1 MNISIESVEIKGFQS
16 IGEAKI
22 NLSNRGIV
30 CIKGINNYEEMAKS
44 NGSGKSSIFESIFYA
59 IYGRTSTGIA
69 YPENRYLKDGC
80 CVKLILYIDGV
91 KYTIIRTNKGRIS
104 TVKLYREDEDISGR
118 NKTDTED
125 IIKNDIVKVSQD
137 IFLSTVF
144 LSQGFSGKLSSLSPS
159 GRKERIESLTD
170 NSEDIDKFRDKVQNI
185 KNSYTEKY
193 NSISSDISFK
203 QGTYYQ
209 LQKENEGL
217 EKSIAEINEIKPDYK
232 LEDIESEITNVKQLN
247 EILENKLEKRRDT
260 LNEYTKKKVL
270 INSEVNNLEKEKKN
284 LNSEII
290 KLQSSDICPT
300 CGRKYEGVNEER
312 IKQSIREKE
321 ERIKEICNK
330 IEDIKNNEAIKVY
343 NEEKKII
350 DAKNSVEELIRD
362 NNSKLSELE
371 VKKEELLKIADT
383 KQYEEKLRDNKV
395 KLQDITEEI
404 RKLNEESSKYKE
416 LSEVANHCTTLIAR
430 QFRNYLLGNA
440 IDFMNSRLSNY
451 SKMLFSNPDDCISLV
466 RDSTKLDIFLGDA
479 PYESLSGGEKRK
491 VDIALILAQKD
502 LAMNVS
508 GLNCNLLILD
518 EIFESLDDEAIMT
531 VTEVLTSVSSE
542 IDSMFVIS
550 HKDTDIG
557 YDSMITVIKDKNRIS
572 RVVDN

>member
-1 MNISIESVEIKGFQS
+1 MNISIDSIELKGFQS

-30 CIKGINNYEEMAKS
+30 CIKGVNNYEETARS

-80 CVKLILYIDGV
+80 YVKLTLYIDGV
-91 KYTIIRTNKGRIS
+91 KYTIIRTSKGKS
-104 TVKLYREDEDISGR
+104 SAVKIYREDEDISGR

-125 IIKNDIVKVSQD
+125 IIKKDIIRISQD

-170 NSEDIDKFRDKVQNI
+170 NSESVDEFRDKVQNI
-185 KNSYTEKY
+185 KNLYNEKY
-193 NSISSDISFK
+193 NKITSDISFK
-203 QGTYYQ
+203 QGTYHQ
-209 LQKENEGL
+209 LQEENKNI
-217 EKSIAEINEIKPDYK
+217 EKSIAEILNIKPNYK
-232 LEDIESEITNVKQLN
+232 LEDIESEISELKSSNEVLN
-247 EILENKLEKRRDT
+247 NKLEKKREI
-260 LNEYTKKKVL
+260 LNKYLEKKVA
-270 INSEVNNLEKEKKN
+270 INSNVNGIEKEIAS
-284 LNSEII
+284 LRSEINN
-290 KLQSSDICPT
+290 LQSSDKCPT
-300 CGRKYEGVNEER
+300 CGRKYDGVNEEHIR
-312 IKQSIREKE
+312 KSIQDKQ
-321 ERIKEICNK
+321 NK
-330 IEDIKNNEAIKVY
+330 VGELCSKVDDIKNKEAVEIY
-343 NEEKKII
+343 NEEKEVINT
-350 DAKNSVEELIRD
+350 KNSIESLIKE
-362 NNSKLSELE
+362 NNSRLDELNSI
-371 VKKEELLKIADT
+371 KEELLRIDDT
-383 KQYEEKLRDNKV
+383 SQYESKLKDNKV

-404 RKLNEESSKYKE
+404 RKLNEEASKYKE
-416 LSEVANHCTTLIAR
+416 LSEVANHCTTLITR

-440 IDFMNSRLSNY
+440 IEFMNNRLSEY
-451 SKMLFSNPDDCISLV
+451 SKMLFSNTNDCISLV

-508 GLNCNLLILD
+508 GLNCNILILD

-550 HKDTDIG
+550 HKDTNIG
-557 YDSMITVIKDKNRIS
+557 YDSMITVVKNKDRIS
-572 RVVDN
+572 KIIDN

>member
-1 MNISIESVEIKGFQS
+1 MNISIDSIELKGFQS

-22 NLSNRGIV
+22 SLSNRGIV
-30 CIKGINNYEEMAKS
+30 CIKGINNYEETARS

-69 YPENRYLKDGC
+69 YPENRYLQDGC
-80 CVKLILYIDGV
+80 YVKLILYIDGV
-91 KYTIIRTNKGRIS
+91 KYTIIRTSKGKS
-104 TVKLYREDEDISGR
+104 SAVKIYREDEDISGR
-118 NKTDTED
+118 NKTDTEEIIKRD
-125 IIKNDIVKVSQD
+125 IIRISQD

-170 NSEDIDKFRDKVQNI
+170 NSESVDEFRDKVQNI
-185 KNSYTEKY
+185 KNLYTEKY
-193 NSISSDISFK
+193 NKIISDISFK
-203 QGTYYQ
+203 QGTYHQ
-209 LQKENEGL
+209 LQEENNN
-217 EKSIAEINEIKPDYK
+217 IAKHIQEIYNIKPNYK
-232 LEDIESEITNVKQLN
+232 LEDLNDEISKLKDSNNILGVKLN
-247 EILENKLEKRRDT
+247 KKREILDKYLEEKVKL
-260 LNEYTKKKVL
+260 
-270 INSEVNNLEKEKKN
+270 NSEVSNIEKEI
-284 LNSEII
+284 NSIRLEVNNI
-290 KLQSSDICPT
+290 KTSDRCPT
-300 CGRKYEGVNEER
+300 CGRKYDGINEEHIKKSIESKQNR
-312 IKQSIREKE
+312 IGELS
-321 ERIKEICNK
+321 NK
-330 IEDIKNNEAIKVY
+330 IESIKNKDAIEIY
-343 NEEKKII
+343 NKEKEVIETVNSIQSLIDENSSKI
-350 DAKNSVEELIRD
+350 DELIK
-362 NNSKLSELE
+362 S
-371 VKKEELLKIADT
+371 KEELLRIDDVS
-383 KQYEEKLRDNKV
+383 QYEDKLNNNKI

-416 LSEVANHCTTLIAR
+416 LSEVANHCTTLITR

-440 IDFMNSRLSNY
+440 IEFMNNRLLNY
-451 SKMLFSNPDDCISLV
+451 SKMLFSNESDYISLV

-550 HKDTDIG
+550 HKDTNIG
-557 YDSMITVIKDKNRIS
+557 YDSMITVVKDKNRIS
-572 RVVDN
+572 KIIDN